1 MSGVIFLE
9 LPSTSYV
16 GGTILGKFFRPNA
29 VNCDCPS
36 CGRAANFSFADCK
49 VDTGFCFLTHQ
60 KLCAACGATVKFFGN
75 YFDFDDLDFEGRLK
89 LCLFVLSTESNLIQ
103 SPDFSANISEP
114 LNRAFVSAVASY
126 DSGNYAAATVLGR
139 RTLEGIFKSLVTEK
153 DRRKKLNDLI
163 DIVAKENDLSAP
175 LHKLSHAVREGG
187 NLGAHFDLDKEPTE
201 ELARM
206 LVSLVQYLIEFLY
219 VLPSNIE
226 KLEKALE

>member
-1 MSGVIFLE
+1 ME
-9 LPSTSYV
+9 LPTTSYV
-16 GGTILGKFFRPNA
+16 GGATSSKFFQPNA
-29 VNCDCPS
+29 INCDCPS
-36 CGRAANFSFADCK
+36 CGRAANFSFANCK
-49 VDTGFCFLTHQ
+49 VDRGFRILTHQ
-60 KLCAACGATVKFFGN
+60 KLCSACGATVKFFGN
-75 YFDFDDLDFEGRLK
+75 YFDFDDLDFEGRFK
-89 LCLFVLSTESNLIQ
+89 FVLFVLSTEGNLIQ

-126 DSGNYAAATVLGR
+126 NSGNYAAATVLGR
-139 RTLEGIFKSLVTEK
+139 RTLEGIFKSLVSEK
-153 DRRKKLNDLI
+153 DHRKKLNDLI
-163 DIVAKENDLSAP
+163 ELVAKENDLSAP

-201 ELARM
+201 ELAKI